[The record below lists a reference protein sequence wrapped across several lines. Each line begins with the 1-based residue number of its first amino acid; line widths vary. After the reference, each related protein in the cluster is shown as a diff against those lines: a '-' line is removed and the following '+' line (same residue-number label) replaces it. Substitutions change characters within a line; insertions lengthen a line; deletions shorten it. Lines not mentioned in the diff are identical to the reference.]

1 MKKIES
7 FNSFSQLQTQLR
19 EEAAQKELAVK
30 REASVKEYN
39 ELLAKYNVAKVT
51 ELSEEDRATFMQEL
65 GEGNAFTGALK
76 KAKEDGED
84 EFEVGGETYKVEED
98 ETEEVEDAEEVDESE
113 VNENKYAKAGKL
125 GYNDQFLNKRRSLS
139 KTLAVDLGL
148 NPKHEFGGGDWL
160 GFDHISL
167 YATGGEKRGTILADA
182 LSGKYTYDDLKS
194 AAAEFLGMNES
205 AEEDGIE
212 EGRAFVAAAKKA
224 KEEGKEEFEYN
235 GKTFPVLI
243 KEGVEITELLEA
255 NKREVTAVSRSYQVY
270 AGKFP
275 VLNLMSDVTFLWTIR
290 EILKAALIDAN
301 FHTEAAMIG
310 KYITPAKYENIEI
323 NPSELG
329 GQIFIK
335 VPKKVVVEMVDL
347 IASNVTAAGK
357 YNGYAIIEGTAKFL
371 EGIRIGKKP
380 AEGIRAALAAL
391 QA

>member
-1 MKKIES
+1 MNKIES
-7 FNSFSQLQTQLR
+7 FKSFSQLQSQLR
-19 EEAAQKELAVK
+19 EEAAQKELAAK

-39 ELLAKYNVAKVT
+39 ELLAKYNVAKIT

-76 KAKEDGED
+76 KAKEDGDD
-84 EFEVGGETYKVEED
+84 EFEVGGETYKVEEEAEEVE
-98 ETEEVEDAEEVDESE
+98 ETEEAEEVDE
-113 VNENKYAKAGKL
+113 
-125 GYNDQFLNKRRSLS
+125 
-139 KTLAVDLGL
+139 
-148 NPKHEFGGGDWL
+148 
-160 GFDHISL
+160 
-167 YATGGEKRGTILADA
+167 
-182 LSGKYTYDDLKS
+182 
-194 AAAEFLGMNES
+194 
-205 AEEDGIE
+205 IE

-243 KEGVEITELLEA
+243 KEGAEITEILES
-255 NKREVTAVSRSYQVY
+255 NKREVTAVSKSYQVY

-275 VLNLMSDVTFLWTIR
+275 VFNLMSDVTFLWTIR

-323 NPSELG
+323 NPAELG
-329 GQIFIK
+329 GQVFIP
-335 VPKKVVVEMVDL
+335 VPKKVIMEMVDL
-347 IASNVTAAGK
+347 IASNVVGAGK
-357 YNGYAIIEGTAKFL
+357 YQGYAIIEGTAKFL
-371 EGIRIGKKP
+371 EGIRVGKRP

>member
-19 EEAAQKELAVK
+19 EEAAQKELAAK

-39 ELLAKYNVAKVT
+39 ELLAKYNVAKIT

-76 KAKEDGED
+76 KAKEEGED

-98 ETEEVEDAEEVDESE
+98 ETEEVEETEEV
-113 VNENKYAKAGKL
+113 V
-125 GYNDQFLNKRRSLS
+125 
-139 KTLAVDLGL
+139 
-148 NPKHEFGGGDWL
+148 
-160 GFDHISL
+160 
-167 YATGGEKRGTILADA
+167 GEKAPNLAKKLAPGATAAAADAIGVPRGTGLDA
-182 LSGKYTYDDLKS
+182 SLIDD
-194 AAAEFLGMNES
+194 
-205 AEEDGIE
+205 EDGDGVEDEEEEMDLE

-224 KEEGKEEFEYN
+224 KDEGKEEFEYN

-243 KEGVEITELLEA
+243 KEGIEITELLEA
-255 NKREVTAVSRSYQVY
+255 NKRQVAAVAKSYNRY

-275 VLNLMSDVTFLWTIR
+275 IFDQMSDVTFLWTIR
-290 EILKAALIDAN
+290 EILKSALIDAN

-323 NPSELG
+323 NPAELG
-329 GQIFIK
+329 GKIFIK
-335 VPKKVVVEMVDL
+335 VPKKVITDMVDL
-347 IASNVTAAGK
+347 ISSNVTGAAK
-357 YNGYAIIEGTAKFL
+357 YDGYAIIEGTAEYL
-371 EGIRIGKKP
+371 SGIRVGKR
-380 AEGIRAALAAL
+380 ASEGIRAALAAL

>member
-19 EEAAQKELAVK
+19 EEAAQKELAAK

-84 EFEVGGETYKVEED
+84 EFEVGDETYKVEED
-98 ETEEVEDAEEVDESE
+98 ETEEVEETEEAEEVDE
-113 VNENKYAKAGKL
+113 V
-125 GYNDQFLNKRRSLS
+125 
-139 KTLAVDLGL
+139 
-148 NPKHEFGGGDWL
+148 
-160 GFDHISL
+160 
-167 YATGGEKRGTILADA
+167 
-182 LSGKYTYDDLKS
+182 
-194 AAAEFLGMNES
+194 
-205 AEEDGIE
+205 E

-235 GKTFPVLI
+235 GKSFPVLI

-255 NKREVTAVSRSYQVY
+255 NKRQVAAVAKSYNTY

-275 VLNLMSDVTFLWTIR
+275 IFDQMSDVTFLWTIR
-290 EILKAALIDAN
+290 EILKSALIDAN

-323 NPSELG
+323 NPAELG
-329 GQIFIK
+329 GKIFIK
-335 VPKKVVVEMVDL
+335 VPKKVITDMVDL
-347 IASNVTAAGK
+347 ISSNVTGAAK
-357 YNGYAIIEGTAKFL
+357 YDGYAIIEGTAEYL
-371 EGIRIGKKP
+371 SGIRVGKR
-380 AEGIRAALAAL
+380 ASEGIRAALAAL